1 MRLVNYADRSD
12 LFQNLN
18 IWKNKNTGSF
28 RDDAEAMIYYMNK
41 VALATFGNFDIGSG
55 ASETTEPERFYH
67 GFVLWLIVGCQIEYD
82 YLKS

>member
-1 MRLVNYADRSD
+1 
-12 LFQNLN
+12 
-18 IWKNKNTGSF
+18 
-28 RDDAEAMIYYMNK
+28 MIYYMNK

-67 GFVLWLIVGCQIEYD
+67 GLVLWLIVGCQIEYD